1 MRILK
6 LHIGAAMR
14 VAKVLWLQA
23 QGGLGAV
30 QTVPVSPSCHPTMG
44 DLEVALLFGSAAA
57 ARLNSAPVLGI

>member
-1 MRILK
+1 
-6 LHIGAAMR
+6 MR